1 MVKFLRSIDIFQNH
15 KSQETEKSLLVH
27 FPCVSVQFSLF
38 CGSFDILPQFL
49 FVQIVSPAI
58 PIRVC
63 FLSLLALPEPC
74 WQPPSVCEL
83 EDTLSKMS
91 MIECCGAKKVINV
104 FGGCHLALVRN
115 LCHLLGEVCTVSA
128 KPRPPHKGLSAGIE

>member
-1 MVKFLRSIDIFQNH
+1 MVRFLRSIEIFQNH
-15 KSQETEKSLLVH
+15 KRQRNHSWFISLAFRYNSASFAVALIYFLSFFLFRLSALQYPFGFV
-27 FPCVSVQFSLF
+27 FLAFSL
-38 CGSFDILPQFL
+38 CLN
-49 FVQIVSPAI
+49 PAGN
-58 PIRVC
+58 
-63 FLSLLALPEPC
+63 LL
-74 WQPPSVCEL
+74 PSVNLKTPCQ
-83 EDTLSKMS
+83 KMS